1 MGWSG
6 GRLNCIGGFVRSVI
20 DGFFES
26 VDLFDKCLNAC
37 VTLTL
42 FGCFP
47 FGGVDDVVD
56 EFLSGEG
63 EGYGG
68 LELLAVDGVILL
80 EVADKGHFILMP

>member
-1 MGWSG
+1 MWFLWFLSVFRGGSFRGGRSTIDLGWSG
-6 GRLNCIGGFVRSVI
+6 GRLNCIRGFVSSVI
-20 DGFFES
+20 NGFFES

-63 EGYGG
+63 
-68 LELLAVDGVILL
+68 
-80 EVADKGHFILMP
+80 